1 MAGYYDGMLGFLRHS
16 VRDGFMGEWQM
27 DLIRTGESADDL
39 LQALRDDAPHHAK
52 DDRLAEN
59 I

>member
-1 MAGYYDGMLGFLRHS
+1 MLEFLRHS
-16 VRDGFMGEWQM
+16 VREAFMGDWQM

-39 LQALRDDAPHHAK
+39 LQALRDDAPRHAK